1 MVTEKKPPATPKVKK
16 PPKPRR
22 PRKQAASIIRNG
34 LTTSEILFVDA
45 YIANGSNGAAAAR
58 SIGFSDKRA
67 NVQAHEMLNRE
78 HVRDELNRRMKEIS
92 KATNVD
98 AERVLRETF
107 NILTADVNDLVE
119 YRRTCCRHCWGID
132 FGYQRTRRERRDE
145 YAKWE
150 TKQRKNAR
158 KMPSQQEEIEPFD
171 EMGGIGYHARK
182 DPNPDCEEC
191 FGEGVGS
198 THFKDTRK
206 LSPSALALYAG
217 VKVTK
222 DGAQMLLLDKAEAAN
237 KLFKHFGLYKEDN
250 NQKNEGLAEMIKL
263 IQAKK
268 SKLPI
273 KG

>member
-1 MVTEKKPPATPKVKK
+1 MATEKKPPKAKK
-16 PPKPRR
+16 PVVRKPRK
-22 PRKQAASIIRNG
+22 PSASIIRNG
-34 LTTSEILFVDA
+34 LTIRELQFIDA
-45 YIANGSNGAAAAR
+45 YIGSDRNNAGNAAIAAGYPAA
-58 SIGFSDKRA
+58 SASKRA
-67 NVQAHEMLNRE
+67 HFILARP
-78 HVRDELNRRMKEIS
+78 HVKDEIERRLKEIS

-119 YRRTCCRHCWGID
+119 YRRTCCRHCYGKD
-132 FGYQRTRRERRDE
+132 FGYQRTRKE
-145 YAKWE
+145 YAEDRKEWNA
-150 TKQRKNAR
+150 KQRKNER
-158 KMPSQQEEIEPFD
+158 KPINQQEEIEPFD

-191 FGEGVGS
+191 FGDGVGS
-198 THFKDTRK
+198 AHFKDTRK

-217 VKVTK
+217 VKVSK
-222 DGAQMLLLDKAEAAN
+222 DGVQMLTLDKAEAAN

-250 NQKNEGLAEMIKL
+250 TQKNEGLAEMIKL